1 MSSRLEHDPHT
12 AIGLLVHL
20 DDSVRRLGLSALDVQ
35 EFVSK
40 RLTAAGI
47 TLADGNGRDGCALGV
62 EIQLESDGLCVCG
75 LEFYRVQR
83 TPAGVGSRHARGGA
97 WRVTLM
103 ARADTSDSIRG
114 HLGLLTTEFVR
125 QYMEAN

>member
-1 MSSRLEHDPHT
+1 MSSRLEHDPQT

-20 DDSVRRLGLSALDVQ
+20 NESARRLGLSALAVR

-47 TLADGNGRDGCALGV
+47 TLAEGNGSGGCALGV
-62 EIQLESDGLCVCG
+62 EIQLENDGLCVCG
-75 LEFYRVQR
+75 LEFYRVQSAP
-83 TPAGVGSRHARGGA
+83 TGIGSRHARGGA